1 MLVARSSLPD
11 SRFLSQA
18 VILPDPPQNGSRGRG
33 GEGVADRLA
42 SWGGEGSPGADAGNV
57 CGLGR
62 RAGRYVELV
71 RLEQPGIQFPSRHP
85 QVQRVAASVGRHLVY
100 IMGEA
105 LVEESGWPN
114 RTQTRTFPA
123 VNDSARGS
131 GQVAVQSQAL
141 SPQTSM
147 ATGAL
152 EVLDY
157 VNCMRHLAIPAHHW
171 QNSAKSKSMPALSG
185 VHRICIYIP
194 PVLVTRD
201 FLIAS
206 KIKNRNLLTSSV
218 TSYIMM

>member
-1 MLVARSSLPD
+1 M
-11 SRFLSQA
+11 
-18 VILPDPPQNGSRGRG
+18 
-33 GEGVADRLA
+33 ADRLA

-62 RAGRYVELV
+62 RAGRYVGLV
-71 RLEQPGIQFPSRHP
+71 RSEQPGIQFPSRHP
-85 QVQRVAASVGRHLVY
+85 QVQRVAASVGRHLVD

-123 VNDSARGS
+123 VNGARVGAGS
-131 GQVAVQSQAL
+131 RPARCAL

-152 EVLDY
+152 EVLTTSTA
-157 VNCMRHLAIPAHHW
+157 CGTWPSRHTIAARI
-171 QNSAKSKSMPALSG
+171 QAKSKSMPALSG

-194 PVLVTRD
+194 PVLVTSI
-201 FLIAS
+201 LES
-206 KIKNRNLLTSSV
+206 PVK
-218 TSYIMM
+218 